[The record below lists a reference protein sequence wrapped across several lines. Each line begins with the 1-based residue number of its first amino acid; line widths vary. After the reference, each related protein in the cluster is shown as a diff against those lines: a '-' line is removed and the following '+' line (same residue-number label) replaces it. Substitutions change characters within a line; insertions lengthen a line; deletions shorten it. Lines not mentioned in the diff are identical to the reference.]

1 MTLFWRILWWK
12 MSCGLKRNW
21 AAFISYFNSQCFC
34 TWASLNMIILIY
46 FNIIIIL
53 NIPFC
58 DMNTIQ
64 KLQVFNIIRRKKTNK
79 FLSRRDCQAGFFISE
94 EGSKKM
100 TEKDISNSVKMT
112 LISSVSPTFIKI
124 PFISKIRTRFRYLH

>member
-1 MTLFWRILWWK
+1 
-12 MSCGLKRNW
+12 
-21 AAFISYFNSQCFC
+21 
-34 TWASLNMIILIY
+34 
-46 FNIIIIL
+46 
-53 NIPFC
+53 
-58 DMNTIQ
+58 MNTIQ

-112 LISSVSPTFIKI
+112 LI
-124 PFISKIRTRFRYLH
+124 